1 MFVKNIIPHLKNYE
15 ILQQVLHKIKH
26 LLNHSYVVEKLT
38 LDEYI
43 REFFN
48 FESLK
53 TCNKAIY
60 VNYNGYKQKITK
72 VGYDYNKIYNYNY
85 EESIFK

>member
-1 MFVKNIIPHLKNYE
+1 MFVKNMIPHLKNCE
-15 ILQQVLHKIKH
+15 IMKQVLHKIKH
-26 LLNHSYVVEKLT
+26 LLDNSYFVQKLT

-43 REFFN
+43 QEFFN
-48 FESLK
+48 FETLK
-53 TCNKAIY
+53 MQNKSIY

-72 VGYDYNKIYNYNY
+72 VGYDYNKIHNYNY